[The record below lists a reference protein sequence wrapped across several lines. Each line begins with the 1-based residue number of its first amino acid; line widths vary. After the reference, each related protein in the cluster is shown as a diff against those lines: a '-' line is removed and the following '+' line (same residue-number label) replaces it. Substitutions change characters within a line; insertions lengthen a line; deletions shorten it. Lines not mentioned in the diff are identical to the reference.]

1 MVVWFS
7 AGHSLTAW
15 IGPVLRFA
23 WPIVV
28 SIALLALFVTPWA
41 NAQIEESR
49 ERFEK
54 ARRRQPRCPWPI
66 HRIRQR
72 GSCSSSNPS
81 TFSTVRYATCLVAR
95 ALQDRE
101 GLIVAARGVIEVAKN
116 GDRFLALEQ
125 GRR

>member
-49 ERFEK
+49 ERFSK
-54 ARRRQPRCPWPI
+54 SATTSAALPRRFI
-66 HRIRQR
+66 ES
-72 GSCSSSNPS
+72 GNAAACSSSNPS
-81 TFSTVRYATCLVAR
+81 TFSTVRYATCLPVAR
-95 ALQDRE
+95 TPGSRRADR
-101 GLIVAARGVIEVAKN
+101 R
-116 GDRFLALEQ
+116 Q
-125 GRR
+125 GRDRSREKR